1 MKTNI
6 PAYQTCMSFVIEM
19 FKKDVIDED
28 DYKEMEQFLADRFG
42 IKDKSIYRL
51 NNLLCTQERVMNI
64 CEGGMS
70 KDDRNDQDRAEKEVD
85 EIT

>member
-51 NNLLCTQERVMNI
+51 NKLINQDDYGINI
-64 CEGGMS
+64 VTRKET
-70 KDDRNDQDRAEKEVD
+70 KNEQNNDHKTVVK
-85 EIT
+85 IV